1 MGTTPSFWLHVNPS
15 SGVPLYL
22 QLKEQL
28 KRAIGGGVFRPGDR
42 LPAVRELAVEAVLNP
57 NTVARVY
64 RELETD
70 GYITT
75 QRGIGTFVA
84 ADPGPRL
91 SESERERALA
101 AAGGRFLAETA
112 QLGLSAGDAVS
123 YLVRRCGVGAHGSLP
138 GPAKE

>member
-1 MGTTPSFWLHVNPS
+1 MDATPGLWLHVNPS

-22 QLKEQL
+22 QLKEQI

-64 RELETD
+64 RELEAE
-70 GYITT
+70 GFIAT

-91 SESERERALA
+91 SDAQRQRDLA
-101 AAGGRFLAETA
+101 AAADRFLAETA
-112 QLGLSAGDAVS
+112 QLGLTPGEALS
-123 YLVRRCGVGAHGSLP
+123 YLAGRSGPPGSSGRTGAG
-138 GPAKE
+138 KE